1 MRYTSTTALKRRWL
15 GGSLVRLRSGSPWLV
30 LLLSMTAS
38 VAHASAV
45 VIVPPR
51 AEDGIGGDVVERAV
65 IELMRVI
72 RAQGLDPISPG
83 QSGASAEDARES
95 GSFPKSMNPN
105 ECLSTPCA
113 SEFRKLFDASF
124 AVQLSLFAEGKRP
137 GSVAVVLT
145 ETPEAYFTASAE
157 IEGGDVQAAVRA
169 AYLAAREKHLR
180 GAGPW
185 LSVLG
190 TPDGATVVVD
200 DEEYGSLPIDRRHIA
215 PGVHRVQVQRRGFV
229 TRNLTLEI
237 PQNIDHDERLEVAL
251 SALAGAEPRVDRTW
265 DYVLGSALAAAGAVH
280 LVLGAYQMSKV
291 GDCAEYENDECVE
304 AYGDKKGVRQEPL
317 LIGLGAAGLAA
328 GGLVMGLAPIGHLR
342 LRAGKESAA
351 LAVGGVF

>member
-1 MRYTSTTALKRRWL
+1 MLFSA
-15 GGSLVRLRSGSPWLV
+15 
-30 LLLSMTAS
+30 MAS
-38 VAHASAV
+38 VAHASPV

-83 QSGASAEDARES
+83 QSGVSAEEARES
-95 GSFPKSMNPN
+95 GSFPKSMNPT

-137 GSVAVVLT
+137 GSVAVVIT

-200 DEEYGSLPIDRRHIA
+200 DEEFGSLPIDRRHIA
-215 PGVHRVQVQRRGFV
+215 PGVHRVQVRRRGFV
-229 TRNLTLEI
+229 TRNLTVEI

-251 SALAGAEPRVDRTW
+251 GALDGAEPRVVDRTW
-265 DYVLGSALAAAGAVH
+265 DYVLGGALAAAGAVH

-304 AYGDKKGVRQEPL
+304 AYGDKQGVRQEPL
-317 LIGLGAAGLAA
+317 LLGLGAAGLAA

-351 LAVGGVF
+351 IAVGGVF

>member
-1 MRYTSTTALKRRWL
+1 LA
-15 GGSLVRLRSGSPWLV
+15 RLRSGSPWLV
-30 LLLSMTAS
+30 MLFSAMAS
-38 VAHASAV
+38 VAQASPV

-83 QSGASAEDARES
+83 QSGVSAEEARES
-95 GSFPKSMNPN
+95 GSFPKSMNPT

-137 GSVAVVLT
+137 GSVAVVIT

-190 TPDGATVVVD
+190 SPDGATVTVD
-200 DEEYGSLPIDRRHIA
+200 DQEFGSLPIDRRHIA
-215 PGVHRVQVQRRGFV
+215 PGVHRVQVHRRGFAA
-229 TRNLTLEI
+229 RNLTVEI
-237 PQNIDHDERLEVAL
+237 PQDIDHDERLEVAL
-251 SALAGAEPRVDRTW
+251 VMLAGAAEPRLDRTW
-265 DYVLGSALAAAGAVH
+265 DYALGGALAAAGAVH

-304 AYGDKKGVRQEPL
+304 AYGDKQGVRQESL
-317 LIGLGAAGLAA
+317 LLGLGAAGLAA

-351 LAVGGVF
+351 IAVGGVF